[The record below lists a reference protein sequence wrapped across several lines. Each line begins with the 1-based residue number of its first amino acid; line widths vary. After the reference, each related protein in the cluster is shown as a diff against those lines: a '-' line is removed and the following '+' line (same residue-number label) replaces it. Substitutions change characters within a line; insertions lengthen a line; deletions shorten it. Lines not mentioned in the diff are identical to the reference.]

1 MNALAKVLLYLGIY
15 AVLHFAYEATG
26 IPLLKPISGV
36 DESVFEHLK
45 MGFYAYLLASI
56 IEYFSIRRKH
66 HPPLN
71 FWTSRIFASLF
82 LPWSIVIIWYLAP
95 AVVGPLNTQADLAWG
110 LTVTFLSGVTAKQV
124 EKALEEEMLPA
135 GFNLIAVIL
144 FLITLIFFLAFT
156 YQKPWID
163 LFVDPLTIGGH

>member
-1 MNALAKVLLYLGIY
+1 MNTLAKVLLYLGIY

-26 IPLLKPISGV
+26 ISLLKPISGV

-45 MGFYAYLLASI
+45 IGFYAYLLASI
-56 IEYFSIRRKH
+56 VEYFFIRRH

-95 AVVGPLNTQADLAWG
+95 ALVGPLNTQAELAWA
-110 LTVTFLSGVTAKQV
+110 LTVTFLSGITAKQI
-124 EKALEEEMLPA
+124 EKALEEEVLPA
-135 GFNLIAVIL
+135 GFNLVVIIL
-144 FLITLIFFLAFT
+144 FLITLIFFFAFT

-163 LFVDPLTIGGH
+163 LFVDPLTLGGH